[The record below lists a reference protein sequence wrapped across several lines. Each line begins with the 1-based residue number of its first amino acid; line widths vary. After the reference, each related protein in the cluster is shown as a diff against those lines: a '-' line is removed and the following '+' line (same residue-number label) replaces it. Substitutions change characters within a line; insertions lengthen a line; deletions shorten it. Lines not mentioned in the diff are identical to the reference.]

1 MNKAKIIGFTF
12 ILLFI
17 TFVVFQLQGYF
28 EAQEVQSYTS
38 EEVIDERDDEQKV
51 ADNLAEAIRLRKKA
65 TEHRVSVE
73 QALSEAIE
81 TENAAIEN
89 YNQALWN
96 VDTIAQ

>member
-65 TEHRVSVE
+65 TEHRLEVE
-73 QALSEAIE
+73 EALNEAIE